1 MVLGF
6 KVAFGNNRSRASS
19 TSFWR
24 AARYSFILSAQV
36 TLGDRHT
43 PPNSECQACDFQ
55 SRRSL
60 PALVFVRV
68 DMTLNPPD
76 RLGGIAFLDDI
87 LPAKLFF
94 HVQLENRVK
103 DVVGRKRVL
112 IGLVQFQ
119 LSAWGFDDLGDG
131 NYLPVP
137 SHPVGYPINHRF
149 RYVADH
155 RQAAAHIPVDGAV
168 PH

>member
-24 AARYSFILSAQV
+24 AARYSFILSAQI

-55 SRRSL
+55 SRRRL

-76 RLGGIAFLDDI
+76 CLSGIAFLDDI
-87 LPAKLFF
+87 LWAKLFF
-94 HVQLENRVK
+94 HVQLQNRVK
-103 DVVGRKRVL
+103 DVIGRKRVL

-119 LSAWGFDDLGDG
+119 LRAGGFSDRVGG
-131 NYLPVP
+131 NDLPVP
-137 SHPVGYPINHRF
+137 IDPVS
-149 RYVADH
+149 
-155 RQAAAHIPVDGAV
+155 
-168 PH
+168 